1 MKPPRPLLR
10 AGLALAVVAACGGVA
25 AAPAWPAD
33 NVLRVAAQTFPP
45 RFGNPYNPI
54 ALPNALTLQAIYD
67 PLTVIGPSGQVL
79 PGLAVAWAQ
88 ETPTTWIFTLRP
100 GVAFSNGEPF
110 DAEAVVAALAY
121 LQTDEGRRD
130 SVASQDLKATLASF
144 RARDALTVEVV
155 TTEPDPI
162 LPLHLSFVR
171 VPAPRAWA
179 EAPRETFVRAPVGTG
194 PFKVE
199 RWDEARLAMTA
210 FAGSWRAPR
219 VARIEM
225 LQISDPTVRVQ
236 AFVSGSVDIATALA
250 PQDQPAVEG
259 VGGRLLSRPS
269 PLVHYLMFITVKDS
283 PLKDTRV
290 QRALNHAVNK
300 NVLLAAFL
308 ANATTPASQFSHP
321 MAFGFDPTLDPYDYD
336 PARAKALLAEAGH
349 ANGFGFTMLL
359 DPSSGGSYTD
369 WFQQL
374 AQDFAAVGVR
384 MTIRPTTTSRMVE
397 GVQTG
402 NWPAEA
408 FAWTFAGFD
417 SLRGYRF
424 RSCGHATPYHC
435 DPAMMP
441 LIAAAEAAP
450 TAAARLAATRAALA
464 YERDHP
470 PGVLLWPGVG
480 FDAVAAHVA
489 DYTVEEDLVRWDR
502 VRLTGRAD

>member
-1 MKPPRPLLR
+1 MMPLRDLLR
-10 AGLALAVVAACGGVA
+10 ASVALAVLALCGPDIARPSAAEGE
-25 AAPAWPAD
+25 
-33 NVLRVAAQTFPP
+33 LRVAAQTFPP

-67 PLTVIGPSGQVL
+67 PLTRIGPSGQVL
-79 PGLAVAWAQ
+79 PSLAVSWSQ
-88 ETPTTWIFTLRP
+88 EGPLTWVFSLRP
-100 GVAFSNGEPF
+100 GVSFSNGEPF

-144 RARDALTVEVV
+144 RARDALTVEIV
-155 TTEPDPI
+155 TTSPDPI

-179 EAPRETFVRAPVGTG
+179 EMNREAFVRAPVGTG

-199 RWDEARLAMTA
+199 RWDEARLEMSA
-210 FAGSWRAPR
+210 FAGSWRAPQ
-219 VARIEM
+219 VTRIGM
-225 LQISDPTVRVQ
+225 LQINDPTVRVQ

-250 PQDQPAVEG
+250 PQDETVVTS
-259 VGGRLLSRPS
+259 VGGRLLPRLS
-269 PLVHYLMFITVKDS
+269 PLVHYLMFITVKDT
-283 PLKDTRV
+283 PLRDVRV

-300 NVLLAAFL
+300 DVLLAAFL
-308 ANATTPASQFSHP
+308 ANATAPASQFSHP
-321 MAFGFDPTLDPYDYD
+321 LAFGFDPDLAPYPHDPDR
-336 PARAKALLAEAGH
+336 ARALLADAGY
-349 ANGFGFTMLL
+349 AQGFSFTMLL

-384 MTIRPTTTSRMVE
+384 MTIRPTTTSRLVE

-402 NWPAEA
+402 TWPAEA

-489 DYTVEEDLVRWDR
+489 DYNVEQDLVRWDLVR
-502 VRLTGRAD
+502 VTGRPD